1 MQKDNTYASI
11 QINLLTVL
19 QWCNN
24 AHAHHAISFTERTV
38 NSWNNSRKK
47 NWYSTLI
54 QLSFQ
59 TGIGLYGV
67 SNIYLIRNFH
77 LQGIIF
83 P

>member
-1 MQKDNTYASI
+1 MQKDNIYAST

-24 AHAHHAISFTERTV
+24 AHAHHATERTV

-47 NWYSTLI
+47 NRYSTLI

-59 TGIGLYGV
+59 TGIGLYAV